1 MATVTIRYGM
11 TNSVTRDFDNDAT
24 VGDLLNDTS
33 IRAALSAP
41 ENVRA
46 VSGGQTLDASDYVTA
61 FSAITL
67 EQQAS
72 SKA

>member
-11 TNSVTRDFDNDAT
+11 TNSVTRDFDDEAT
-24 VGDLLNDTS
+24 IGDMLNDSS

-46 VSGGQTLDASDYVTA
+46 VSGGQTLDSDDYITSFAS
-61 FSAITL
+61 ITL

>member
-11 TNSVTRDFDNDAT
+11 TNSVTRDFDNEAT
-24 VGDLLNDTS
+24 IGDMLNDRS

-46 VSGGQTLDASDYVTA
+46 VSGGQTLDSDDYITS
-61 FSAITL
+61 FSSVTL

>member
-11 TNSVTRDFDNDAT
+11 TNSVTRDFNDAT
-24 VGDLLNDTS
+24 IGDMLNDRS

-46 VSGGQTLDASDYVTA
+46 VSGGQTLDSDDYITS
-61 FSAITL
+61 FSSVTL